1 MLTIAGGDGRG
12 VEGGEG
18 RERGRGREGE
28 REREK
33 RKLGRVLGV
42 LGSYVL

>member
-1 MLTIAGGDGRG
+1 MRRTLKDKGSEKDRLIMS
-12 VEGGEG
+12 EEG
-18 RERGRGREGE
+18 RERE

>member
-1 MLTIAGGDGRG
+1 MRRTLKDKGSEKDRLIMS
-12 VEGGEG
+12 
-18 RERGRGREGE
+18 ERGKEG
-28 REREK
+28 EREK